1 MEERWSGIDYI
12 IEEIDTSVKEN
23 GKSKK
28 NSLHK
33 TLENIRQY
41 ETPILRKTGIDN
53 EEIQVK
59 DTENTF
65 NKNQR
70 KFPQPK
76 EEDAF

>member
-1 MEERWSGIDYI
+1 M
-12 IEEIDTSVKEN
+12 VNLK
-23 GKSKK
+23 KK

-41 ETPILRKTGIDN
+41 ERPILRKTGIDN

-70 KFPQPK
+70 KFPNLKRKMPFNVQK
-76 EEDAF
+76 NI